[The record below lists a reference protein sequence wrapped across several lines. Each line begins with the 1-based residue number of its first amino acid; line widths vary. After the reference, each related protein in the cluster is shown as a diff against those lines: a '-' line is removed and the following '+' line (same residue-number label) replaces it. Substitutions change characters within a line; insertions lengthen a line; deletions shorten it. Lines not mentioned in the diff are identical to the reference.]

1 MKNFNDQD
9 RQCVV
14 TLSAAKGLSRWAE
27 RCFASLSMTVPTLNI
42 KIHNLLT
49 IAAGAAPKP
58 LYLTVEEG
66 VGSSFLLSYYYM
78 PVYVI
83 GTEHVKVQ

>member
-1 MKNFNDQD
+1 MTGPVLMVKNH
-9 RQCVV
+9 
-14 TLSAAKGLSRWAE
+14 K
-27 RCFASLSMTVPTLNI
+27 
-42 KIHNLLT
+42 LLT

-66 VGSSFLLSYYYM
+66 VESSFLLSYYYK

-83 GTEHVKVQ
+83 EAEHVKIL